1 MAQSLGR
8 LRQGK
13 LGWCWLPGVAAVN
26 DNALSPDAPAEQ
38 ATAAITTAPD
48 AREASPISLTRRG
61 LAAPG
66 DRVAS
71 ATAGQARWALA
82 LSADERTRLRGLR
95 HSRCGQP
102 LLLQL
107 PRGEPLQPGEWLG
120 GDDGPALV
128 RVEAAAE
135 SLLLVSAADPLELL
149 RAAYHL
155 GNRHVALEVTATEL
169 RLLDDPVLADL
180 LRQRGLGLEQRLAPF
195 QPEGGAYAATGHS
208 HSHAHGHS
216 HPQDTSQFLDSTGAC
231 SPALET
237 PRALEP
243 GLRHGSGASLGPEP
257 DRRPGSA

>member
-1 MAQSLGR
+1 MPWSSGLGR
-8 LRQGK
+8 RA
-13 LGWCWLPGVAAVN
+13 LPRSPGQTGLVLAPRVAAVN
-26 DNALSPDAPAEQ
+26 DNALGPDAPAEHTG
-38 ATAAITTAPD
+38 ADITTATV
-48 AREASPISLTRRG
+48 ALEAPPIGLTRRG
-61 LAAPG
+61 LAAPE
-66 DRVAS
+66 DSVAS
-71 ATAGQARWALA
+71 AMAAQARWALA

-155 GNRHVALEVTATEL
+155 GNRHVALEVTASEL

-180 LRQRGLGLEQRLAPF
+180 LRHRGLRLEQRLAPF
-195 QPEGGAYAATGHS
+195 LPEGGAYAATGHS
-208 HSHAHGHS
+208 HAHGPGHVHGPEAS
-216 HPQDTSQFLDSTGAC
+216 HH
-231 SPALET
+231 
-237 PRALEP
+237 
-243 GLRHGSGASLGPEP
+243 HGSEAAHSPSP
-257 DRRPGSA
+257 T